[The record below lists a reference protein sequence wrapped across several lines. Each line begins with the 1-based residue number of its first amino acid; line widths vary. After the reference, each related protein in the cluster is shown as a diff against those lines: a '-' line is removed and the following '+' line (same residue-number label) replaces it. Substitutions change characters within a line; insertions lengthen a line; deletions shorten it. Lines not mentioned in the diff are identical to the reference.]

1 MPSIESLAAPLCA
14 TAIGLAAPAVSIADA
29 ANGSDAEA
37 GPWFGKVAAGLVAT
51 SGNAESRSQNA
62 EYELRYGLA
71 DARWEFS
78 SRGALLQVR
87 SDVQSTDSD
96 GQLQTAQQTTAE
108 NYRLDLRAERRVNE
122 QNYVFAEAEYF
133 KDLFASIRTSTTQTL
148 GYGRRI
154 LDTSTSSLDLELGA
168 GARQQELQATRESED
183 ELVGQLTARYTW
195 DPHDRTSLSQRLT
208 VQSGSENTVSESQ
221 TRIKFSVVGA
231 LWTQLGLDVRHNSE
245 VSEGLKST
253 DTRTSVSVLYEFGR
267 AGDS

>member
-1 MPSIESLAAPLCA
+1 MRLFVPLRSRAAIAAL
-14 TAIGLAAPAVSIADA
+14 LVSAPAYSSTDA
-29 ANGSDAEA
+29 TDAEPS
-37 GPWFGKVAAGLVAT
+37 PWFGKVAAGLVAT

-62 EYELRYGLA
+62 EYELRYGLRGA
-71 DARWEFS
+71 LWELS

-87 SDVQSTDSD
+87 SEVLSTDAD
-96 GQLQTAQQTTAE
+96 GEQRAAQQTTAE
-108 NYRLDLRAERRVNE
+108 NYRVDLRAERRVNA

-133 KDLFASIRTSTTQTL
+133 KDLFASIRVSTTQTV
-148 GYGRRI
+148 GYGRRF
-154 LDTSTSSLDLELGA
+154 LDTDTSSFDLELGV
-168 GARQQELQATRESED
+168 GARQQEVQATRESED

-195 DPHDRTSLSQRLT
+195 DPHERTSFSQRLS

-221 TRIKFSVVGA
+221 TRIKFSVVGS

-245 VSEGLKST
+245 VSEGLNST